1 MGKLISVVA
10 FWGGTDTL
18 VKVCCRPAGWLLYK
32 KALRYNLA
40 QCKGGTF
47 VGLPSL
53 RNCYA
58 LTMQKSPR
66 FAVCLLSLLLTSAL
80 AGKAWADDF
89 SEVAQLSREGKF
101 VEALAKAEV
110 YLSSRPKDAQMRL
123 LKGLV
128 QRDAGKPADAI
139 STFTR
144 MNEDFPELPEPYNN
158 LGVIYA
164 DQNQLDKAR
173 TAFEMAL
180 RTNPS
185 YSTAHE
191 NLADVYG
198 RLSSAAYNKALQ
210 IDLSNAAVAPKLAL
224 VRQIIT
230 LNPTKLSAAQLA
242 APPKVQPAPAAPATQ
257 VAIAAT
263 KASPEPAPKAA
274 PLPETAVKPT
284 REPATAARKPVDD
297 SSPTTAKSATTKAA
311 PAPLVDTTANREV
324 EQAVQRWATA
334 WSDKDLKAY
343 FAAYGR
349 DFDPAGK
356 QSRNAWE
363 EERRARIE
371 GKANISI
378 QITDLQTLVR
388 GNTALVKFRQNY
400 RANSIAISSRKTL
413 EMVRQGDNWKIVRE
427 AVGG

>member
-1 MGKLISVVA
+1 MRK
-10 FWGGTDTL
+10 
-18 VKVCCRPAGWLLYK
+18 
-32 KALRYNLA
+32 
-40 QCKGGTF
+40 
-47 VGLPSL
+47 SL
-53 RNCYA
+53 
-58 LTMQKSPR
+58 R
-66 FAVCLLSLLLTSAL
+66 FAVCLLSLFLTTAFANS
-80 AGKAWADDF
+80 AWADDI

-101 VEALAKAEV
+101 AEALAKAEV

-128 QRDAGKPADAI
+128 QRDAGKPTDALM
-139 STFTR
+139 TFVR
-144 MNEDFPELPEPYNN
+144 MTEDFPELPEPYNN

-185 YSTAHE
+185 YATAHE

-230 LNPTKLSAAQLA
+230 LNPTKLSATQLA
-242 APPKVQPAPAAPATQ
+242 ALPKLQPAPAPAAVAPTPPTQ
-257 VAIAAT
+257 VALAPAKTAPEAT
-263 KASPEPAPKAA
+263 P
-274 PLPETAVKPT
+274 
-284 REPATAARKPVDD
+284 
-297 SSPTTAKSATTKAA
+297 KAA
-311 PAPLVDTTANREV
+311 PAPEATAKPAREAAPAARKPADEAPAAQKSPPVVDTTANREV
-324 EQAVQRWATA
+324 EQAVQTWANA
-334 WSDKDLKAY
+334 WGSKDLKAY

-356 QSRNAWE
+356 LSRSQWE

-371 GKANISI
+371 GKATISVKLS
-378 QITDLQTLVR
+378 DVQTLVR
-388 GNTALVKFRQNY
+388 GNSALVKFRQDY
-400 RANSIAISSRKTL
+400 RANGIAISSRKTL
-413 EMVRQGDNWKIVRE
+413 EMVRQGDSWKIVRE

>member
-1 MGKLISVVA
+1 MRK
-10 FWGGTDTL
+10 
-18 VKVCCRPAGWLLYK
+18 
-32 KALRYNLA
+32 
-40 QCKGGTF
+40 
-47 VGLPSL
+47 SL
-53 RNCYA
+53 
-58 LTMQKSPR
+58 R
-66 FAVCLLSLLLTSAL
+66 FAVCLLSLFLTTAFANSAR
-80 AGKAWADDF
+80 ADDF

-101 VEALAKAEV
+101 VEALAKVEV

-128 QRDAGKPADAI
+128 QRDAGKPTDALM
-139 STFTR
+139 TFVR
-144 MNEDFPELPEPYNN
+144 MTEDFPELPEPYNN

-210 IDLSNAAVAPKLAL
+210 MDLSNAAVAPKLAL

-242 APPKVQPAPAAPATQ
+242 ALPKLQPAPAPAAVAPTPPTQ
-257 VAIAAT
+257 VAQAAT
-263 KASPEPAPKAA
+263 K
-274 PLPETAVKPT
+274 T
-284 REPATAARKPVDD
+284 
-297 SSPTTAKSATTKAA
+297 A
-311 PAPLVDTTANREV
+311 PAPEPVAKPAREATPATRKPADEAPAAQKSAPAVDTAANREV
-324 EQAVQRWATA
+324 EQAVQTWAEA
-334 WSDKDLKAY
+334 WGSKDLKAY

-356 QSRNAWE
+356 LSRSQWE

-371 GKANISI
+371 GKATISVKL
-378 QITDLQTLVR
+378 TDVQTLVR
-388 GNTALVKFRQNY
+388 GNSALVKFRQDY
-400 RANSIAISSRKTL
+400 RANGIAISSRKTL
-413 EMVRQGDNWKIVRE
+413 EMVRQGDSWKIVRE

>member
-1 MGKLISVVA
+1 MRK
-10 FWGGTDTL
+10 
-18 VKVCCRPAGWLLYK
+18 
-32 KALRYNLA
+32 
-40 QCKGGTF
+40 
-47 VGLPSL
+47 SL
-53 RNCYA
+53 
-58 LTMQKSPR
+58 R
-66 FAVCLLSLLLTSAL
+66 FAVCLLSLCLANIL

-128 QRDAGKPADAI
+128 QRDAGKPTDALM
-139 STFTR
+139 TFVR
-144 MNEDFPELPEPYNN
+144 MTEDFPELPEPYNN

-185 YSTAHE
+185 YATAHE

-242 APPKVQPAPAAPATQ
+242 ALPKVQAAPAPTAPATQ
-257 VAIAAT
+257 VALAPAKPEAA
-263 KASPEPAPKAA
+263 KPEPASKPA
-274 PLPETAVKPT
+274 PQPEPASKTS
-284 REPATAARKPVDD
+284 REPAPAARKPADE
-297 SSPTTAKSATTKAA
+297 AA
-311 PAPLVDTTANREV
+311 PAAQKNAPVVDTTANREV
-324 EQAVQRWATA
+324 EQAVQNWAAA
-334 WSDKDLKAY
+334 WGSKDLKSY

-356 QSRNAWE
+356 LSRSQWE

-371 GKANISI
+371 GKANISVKL
-378 QITDLQTLVR
+378 TDLQTLVR
-388 GNTALVKFRQNY
+388 GNTALVKFRQDY
-400 RANSIAISSRKTL
+400 RANGIAISSRKTL

>member
-1 MGKLISVVA
+1 
-10 FWGGTDTL
+10 
-18 VKVCCRPAGWLLYK
+18 
-32 KALRYNLA
+32 
-40 QCKGGTF
+40 
-47 VGLPSL
+47 
-53 RNCYA
+53 
-58 LTMQKSPR
+58 MQKSLR
-66 FAVCLLSLLLTSAL
+66 FAVCLLSLWLTSL
-80 AGKAWADDF
+80 FAGNAWADDY
-89 SEVAQLSREGKF
+89 SEVAQLSRDGKF
-101 VEALAKAEV
+101 AEALAKAEV

-128 QRDAGKPADAI
+128 QRDAGKPTDALM
-139 STFTR
+139 TFVR
-144 MNEDFPELPEPYNN
+144 MTEDFPELPEPYNN

-224 VRQIIT
+224 VRQVIT

-242 APPKVQPAPAAPATQ
+242 SLPKVQAALAPSTTQTQ
-257 VAIAAT
+257 VAIAPAKPEPSKPEPAKLEAT
-263 KASPEPAPKAA
+263 KPEGPKTQPAPKAA
-274 PLPETAVKPT
+274 AQPEPTGKTA
-284 REPATAARKPVDD
+284 REPADAVRKPADETAAPQK
-297 SSPTTAKSATTKAA
+297 
-311 PAPLVDTTANREV
+311 PAPVVDTAANREV
-324 EQAVQRWATA
+324 EQAVQNWATA
-334 WSDKDLKAY
+334 WGAKDLKAY
-343 FAAYGR
+343 FAAYAK

-356 QSRNAWE
+356 LSRSQWE

-371 GKANISI
+371 GKSNISVKL
-378 QITDLQTLVR
+378 TDVQTIVR
-388 GNTALVKFRQNY
+388 GNTALVKFRQDY
-400 RANSIAISSRKTL
+400 RANGIAISSRKTL
-413 EMVRQGDNWKIVRE
+413 EMVRQGESWKIVRE

>member
-1 MGKLISVVA
+1 M
-10 FWGGTDTL
+10 
-18 VKVCCRPAGWLLYK
+18 R
-32 KALRYNLA
+32 
-40 QCKGGTF
+40 
-47 VGLPSL
+47 
-53 RNCYA
+53 
-58 LTMQKSPR
+58 KSPR

-101 VEALAKAEV
+101 AEALAKAEV

-139 STFTR
+139 STFAR

-230 LNPTKLSAAQLA
+230 LNPTKLSTAQLA
-242 APPKVQPAPAAPATQ
+242 ALPKVQPAPAPATQ
-257 VAIAAT
+257 VAIATA
-263 KASPEPAPKAA
+263 KASPEPTPKAA
-274 PLPETAVKPT
+274 PSPEPPAKQA
-284 REPATAARKPVDD
+284 REPAPAARKPVDD
-297 SSPTTAKSATTKAA
+297 TPPATGKAT

-324 EQAVQRWATA
+324 EQAVHNWAAA
-334 WSDKDLKAY
+334 WGDKNLKAY

-356 QSRNAWE
+356 QSRSAWE

-371 GKANISI
+371 GKASISI
-378 QITDLQTLVR
+378 KITDLQTLVR
-388 GNTALVKFRQNY
+388 GNTALVKFRQDY
-400 RANSIAISSRKTL
+400 RANGIAISSRKTL
-413 EMVRQGDNWKIVRE
+413 EMMRQGDNWKIVRE

>member
-1 MGKLISVVA
+1 MRK
-10 FWGGTDTL
+10 
-18 VKVCCRPAGWLLYK
+18 
-32 KALRYNLA
+32 
-40 QCKGGTF
+40 
-47 VGLPSL
+47 SL
-53 RNCYA
+53 
-58 LTMQKSPR
+58 R
-66 FAVCLLSLLLTSAL
+66 FAVCLLSLCLANIL

-128 QRDAGKPADAI
+128 QRDAGKPTDALM
-139 STFTR
+139 TFVR
-144 MNEDFPELPEPYNN
+144 MTEDFPELPEPYNN

-173 TAFEMAL
+173 AAFEMAL

-185 YSTAHE
+185 YATAHE

-242 APPKVQPAPAAPATQ
+242 ALPKVQAAPAPTAPATQ
-257 VAIAAT
+257 VALAPAKPEAA
-263 KASPEPAPKAA
+263 KPEPASKPA
-274 PLPETAVKPT
+274 PQPEPASKTS
-284 REPATAARKPVDD
+284 REPAPAARKPADE
-297 SSPTTAKSATTKAA
+297 AA
-311 PAPLVDTTANREV
+311 PAAQKTAPVVDTTANREV
-324 EQAVQRWATA
+324 EQAVQNWAAA
-334 WSDKDLKAY
+334 WGSKDLKSY

-356 QSRNAWE
+356 LSRSQWE

-371 GKANISI
+371 GKANISVKL
-378 QITDLQTLVR
+378 TDLQTLVR
-388 GNTALVKFRQNY
+388 GNTALVKFRQDY
-400 RANSIAISSRKTL
+400 RANGIAISSRKTL

>member
-10 FWGGTDTL
+10 FWGGTNAL
-18 VKVCCRPAGWLLYK
+18 VKVCCRPEGWLLYK
-32 KALRYNLA
+32 EALRYNLA
-40 QCKGGTF
+40 QYKGGTF
-47 VGLPSL
+47 VALSSS
-53 RNCYA
+53 RNWYA
-58 LTMQKSPR
+58 PTMRKSPR
-66 FAVCLLSLLLTSAL
+66 FAVCLLPLLLTGVL

-101 VEALAKAEV
+101 VEALAKADV

-128 QRDAGKPADAI
+128 QRDAGKPTDAI
-139 STFTR
+139 NTFAR

-210 IDLSNAAVAPKLAL
+210 IDLSTAAVAPKLAL

-242 APPKVQPAPAAPATQ
+242 ALPKVQPATQ

-263 KASPEPAPKAA
+263 KASPETAPKAA
-274 PLPETAVKPT
+274 PLPEPAVRPT
-284 REPATAARKPVDD
+284 REPATAARKPADD
-297 SSPTTAKSATTKAA
+297 NSPTTAKSATTKAA
-311 PAPLVDTTANREV
+311 PTPPTDTTANREV
-324 EQAVQRWATA
+324 EQAVQRWVTA
-334 WSDKDLKAY
+334 WGDKDLKAY
-343 FAAYGR
+343 FAAYGQ

-378 QITDLQTLVR
+378 QLTDLQTLVR

-400 RANSIAISSRKTL
+400 RANGIAISSRKTL

-427 AVGG
+427 AVGE

>member
-1 MGKLISVVA
+1 M
-10 FWGGTDTL
+10 
-18 VKVCCRPAGWLLYK
+18 VKVCCRPEGWLLYK
-32 KALRYNLA
+32 EALRYNPA
-40 QCKGGTF
+40 QYKGGTF

-58 LTMQKSPR
+58 LTMQKSLR
-66 FAVCLLSLLLTSAL
+66 FAVCLLSLLLTSVL

-242 APPKVQPAPAAPATQ
+242 ALPKVQPAPAAPATQ

-274 PLPETAVKPT
+274 SLPETAIKPT
-284 REPATAARKPVDD
+284 REPATAARTPVDN
-297 SSPTTAKSATTKAA
+297 SSPTSAKSATTKAA
-311 PAPLVDTTANREV
+311 PAPLADTTANREV

-334 WSDKDLKAY
+334 WSDKDLKVY

-378 QITDLQTLVR
+378 QLTDLQTLVR

-400 RANSIAISSRKTL
+400 RANGIAISSRKTL

>member
-1 MGKLISVVA
+1 
-10 FWGGTDTL
+10 
-18 VKVCCRPAGWLLYK
+18 
-32 KALRYNLA
+32 
-40 QCKGGTF
+40 
-47 VGLPSL
+47 
-53 RNCYA
+53 
-58 LTMQKSPR
+58 MQKSPR

-144 MNEDFPELPEPYNN
+144 MNEDFPEVPEPYNN

-242 APPKVQPAPAAPATQ
+242 ALPKVQPAPAAPATQ

-284 REPATAARKPVDD
+284 REPATAARKLVDD

>member
-1 MGKLISVVA
+1 M
-10 FWGGTDTL
+10 
-18 VKVCCRPAGWLLYK
+18 VKVCCRPERRLLYK
-32 KALRYNLA
+32 EALRYNLA
-40 QCKGGTF
+40 QNKGGTF
-47 VGLPSL
+47 VGLPTL

-242 APPKVQPAPAAPATQ
+242 ALPKVQPAPAAPATQ

>member
-1 MGKLISVVA
+1 MRK
-10 FWGGTDTL
+10 
-18 VKVCCRPAGWLLYK
+18 R
-32 KALRYNLA
+32 
-40 QCKGGTF
+40 
-47 VGLPSL
+47 
-53 RNCYA
+53 
-58 LTMQKSPR
+58 PR
-66 FAVCLLSLLLTSAL
+66 FAVCLLSLLLTTLPASR
-80 AGKAWADDF
+80 AWADDF

-101 VEALAKAEV
+101 VEAMAKVEV

-128 QRDAGKPADAI
+128 QRDAGKPTDALM
-139 STFTR
+139 TFVR
-144 MNEDFPELPEPYNN
+144 MTEEFPELPEPYNN

-210 IDLSNAAVAPKLAL
+210 IDLSSAAVAPKLAL

-242 APPKVQPAPAAPATQ
+242 ALPKLQPAPAPSAAPPAPPAQ
-257 VAIAAT
+257 VALAPT
-263 KASPEPAPKAA
+263 KPAPEPAPKAT
-274 PLPETAVKPT
+274 PLPEPVNKPA
-284 REPATAARKPVDD
+284 REPAPAARKPADE
-297 SSPTTAKSATTKAA
+297 A
-311 PAPLVDTTANREV
+311 PAASQKPTPLVDTAANREV
-324 EQAVQRWATA
+324 EQAVLNWVTA
-334 WSDKDLKAY
+334 WGAKDLKTY
-343 FAAYGR
+343 FAAYGK

-356 QSRNAWE
+356 LSRSAWE

-371 GKANISI
+371 GKASISVKL
-378 QITDLQTLVR
+378 TDVQTLVR
-388 GNTALVKFRQNY
+388 GNTALVRFRQDY
-400 RANSIAISSRKTL
+400 RANGISISSRKTL
-413 EMVRQGDNWKIVRE
+413 EMVRQGDSWKIVRE

>member
-1 MGKLISVVA
+1 MYI
-10 FWGGTDTL
+10 
-18 VKVCCRPAGWLLYK
+18 
-32 KALRYNLA
+32 KALRYNPT
-40 QCKGGTF
+40 QYKGGIF
-47 VGLPSL
+47 LALASS
-53 RNCYA
+53 RNCYSPN
-58 LTMQKSPR
+58 MRKSLH
-66 FAVCLLSLLLTSAL
+66 FAVCLLSLLLTTLL
-80 AGKAWADDF
+80 ASSAWADDF

-128 QRDAGKPADAI
+128 QRDAGKPTDALM
-139 STFTR
+139 TFVR
-144 MNEDFPELPEPYNN
+144 MTEDFPELPEPYNN

-210 IDLSNAAVAPKLAL
+210 IDLSSAAVAPKLAL

-242 APPKVQPAPAAPATQ
+242 ALPKLQPAPAPSAAPPAPPAQ
-257 VAIAAT
+257 VALAPT
-263 KASPEPAPKAA
+263 KPAPEPAPKAT
-274 PLPETAVKPT
+274 PLPEPVNKPA
-284 REPATAARKPVDD
+284 REPAPAARKPADE
-297 SSPTTAKSATTKAA
+297 A
-311 PAPLVDTTANREV
+311 PAASQKPTPLVDTAANREV
-324 EQAVQRWATA
+324 EQAVLNWVTA
-334 WSDKDLKAY
+334 WGAKDLKTY
-343 FAAYGR
+343 FAAYGK

-356 QSRNAWE
+356 LSRSAWE

-371 GKANISI
+371 GKASISVKL
-378 QITDLQTLVR
+378 TDVQTLVR
-388 GNTALVKFRQNY
+388 GNTALVRFRQDY
-400 RANSIAISSRKTL
+400 RANGISISSRKTL
-413 EMVRQGDNWKIVRE
+413 EMVRQGDSWKIVRE

>member
-1 MGKLISVVA
+1 M
-10 FWGGTDTL
+10 
-18 VKVCCRPAGWLLYK
+18 R
-32 KALRYNLA
+32 
-40 QCKGGTF
+40 
-47 VGLPSL
+47 
-53 RNCYA
+53 
-58 LTMQKSPR
+58 KSPR
-66 FAVCLLSLLLTSAL
+66 FAVCLLSLLLTSFL

-139 STFTR
+139 GTFTR

-242 APPKVQPAPAAPATQ
+242 ALPRVQPAPAAPATQ

-274 PLPETAVKPT
+274 PLPEPAVKPA
-284 REPATAARKPVDD
+284 REPAPAARKPVDD
-297 SSPTTAKSATTKAA
+297 TPPATSKSATTKAA

-371 GKANISI
+371 GKASISI

-400 RANSIAISSRKTL
+400 RANGIAISSRKTL

>member
-1 MGKLISVVA
+1 M
-10 FWGGTDTL
+10 
-18 VKVCCRPAGWLLYK
+18 R
-32 KALRYNLA
+32 
-40 QCKGGTF
+40 
-47 VGLPSL
+47 
-53 RNCYA
+53 
-58 LTMQKSPR
+58 KSPR
-66 FAVCLLSLLLTSAL
+66 FAVCLLSLLLTSFL

-144 MNEDFPELPEPYNN
+144 MNEDFPELPEPFNN

-224 VRQIIT
+224 ERQIIT

-242 APPKVQPAPAAPATQ
+242 ALPKVQPAPAAPATQ
-257 VAIAAT
+257 MAIAAT
-263 KASPEPAPKAA
+263 KTSPEPAPKAA
-274 PLPETAVKPT
+274 PLPEPTVKPP
-284 REPATAARKPVDD
+284 REPAPAARKPVDD
-297 SSPTTAKSATTKAA
+297 TPSATTKAA

-324 EQAVQRWATA
+324 EKAVQRWATA

-356 QSRNAWE
+356 QGRNAWE

-378 QITDLQTLVR
+378 QLSDLQTLVR
-388 GNTALVKFRQNY
+388 GDTALVKFRQNY
-400 RANSIAISSRKTL
+400 RANGIAISSRKTL
-413 EMVRQGDNWKIVRE
+413 EMVRQGDNWKIIRE

>member
-1 MGKLISVVA
+1 
-10 FWGGTDTL
+10 
-18 VKVCCRPAGWLLYK
+18 
-32 KALRYNLA
+32 
-40 QCKGGTF
+40 
-47 VGLPSL
+47 
-53 RNCYA
+53 
-58 LTMQKSPR
+58 MQKSLR
-66 FAVCLLSLLLTSAL
+66 FAVCLLSLLLTSVL
-80 AGKAWADDF
+80 VGKAWADDF

-198 RLSSAAYNKALQ
+198 RLSSAAYNKALL

-242 APPKVQPAPAAPATQ
+242 ALPKVQPATQ
-257 VAIAAT
+257 VAIATT
-263 KASPEPAPKAA
+263 KASPEPA
-274 PLPETAVKPT
+274 
-284 REPATAARKPVDD
+284 REPAPAARKPVDD
-297 SSPTTAKSATTKAA
+297 TPPAPAKSATTKAA
-311 PAPLVDTTANREV
+311 PAPPADTTANREV

-356 QSRNAWE
+356 QGRNAWE

-400 RANSIAISSRKTL
+400 RANGIAISSRKTL
-413 EMVRQGDNWKIVRE
+413 EMVRQGDNWKIIRE

>member
-1 MGKLISVVA
+1 M
-10 FWGGTDTL
+10 
-18 VKVCCRPAGWLLYK
+18 R
-32 KALRYNLA
+32 
-40 QCKGGTF
+40 
-47 VGLPSL
+47 
-53 RNCYA
+53 
-58 LTMQKSPR
+58 KSPR
-66 FAVCLLSLLLTSAL
+66 FVVCLLSWLLASAF
-80 AGKAWADDF
+80 ASSAWADDF

-101 VEALAKAEV
+101 AEALAKAEV

-128 QRDAGKPADAI
+128 QRDAGKPTEALM
-139 STFTR
+139 TFVR
-144 MNEDFPELPEPYNN
+144 MTEDFPELPEPYNN

-242 APPKVQPAPAAPATQ
+242 ALPKLQPAPTTVPPAAPSQ
-257 VAIAAT
+257 LAIAPS
-263 KASPEPAPKAA
+263 KPSPEPAPKATA
-274 PLPETAVKPT
+274 LPEASSKPP
-284 REPATAARKPVDD
+284 REAARKPVDEA
-297 SSPTTAKSATTKAA
+297 PPAA
-311 PAPLVDTTANREV
+311 PKPAPVADTTANREV
-324 EQAVQRWATA
+324 EQAVHTWVTA
-334 WSDKDLKAY
+334 WGAKDLKTY
-343 FAAYGR
+343 FAAYGKE
-349 DFDPAGK
+349 FDPAGK
-356 QSRNAWE
+356 QSRSQWE
-363 EERRARIE
+363 DERRARIE
-371 GKANISI
+371 GKASISVKLS
-378 QITDLQTLVR
+378 DVQTLVR
-388 GNTALVKFRQNY
+388 GNTALVKFRQDY
-400 RANSIAISSRKTL
+400 RANGIAISSRKTL
-413 EMVRQGDNWKIVRE
+413 EMVRQGDSWKIVRE

>member
-1 MGKLISVVA
+1 M
-10 FWGGTDTL
+10 
-18 VKVCCRPAGWLLYK
+18 R
-32 KALRYNLA
+32 
-40 QCKGGTF
+40 
-47 VGLPSL
+47 
-53 RNCYA
+53 
-58 LTMQKSPR
+58 KSPR
-66 FAVCLLSLLLTSAL
+66 FAVCLLSCFLTSVL
-80 AGKAWADDF
+80 ASSAWGDDF

-101 VEALAKAEV
+101 VEALAKADV

-128 QRDAGKPADAI
+128 QRDAGKPTDALM
-139 STFTR
+139 TFVR
-144 MNEDFPELPEPYNN
+144 MTEDFPELPEPYNN

-242 APPKVQPAPAAPATQ
+242 ALPKLQPAPAPVAAPPAPPAQ
-257 VAIAAT
+257 VAVAA
-263 KASPEPAPKAA
+263 ARPEAAPKAA
-274 PLPETAVKPT
+274 ALPELNNKPA
-284 REPATAARKPVDD
+284 REALPASRKPADEA
-297 SSPTTAKSATTKAA
+297 PPAA
-311 PAPLVDTTANREV
+311 QKPAPLVDTTANREV
-324 EQAVQRWATA
+324 EQAVHTWVTA
-334 WSDKDLKAY
+334 WGAKDLKTY
-343 FAAYGR
+343 FAAYAR

-356 QSRNAWE
+356 QSRSQWE

-371 GKANISI
+371 GKASISVKLS
-378 QITDLQTLVR
+378 DVQTLVR
-388 GNTALVKFRQNY
+388 GNTALVKFRQDY
-400 RANSIAISSRKTL
+400 RANGIAISSRKTL
-413 EMVRQGDNWKIVRE
+413 EMVRQGDTWKIVRE

>member
-1 MGKLISVVA
+1 
-10 FWGGTDTL
+10 
-18 VKVCCRPAGWLLYK
+18 
-32 KALRYNLA
+32 
-40 QCKGGTF
+40 
-47 VGLPSL
+47 
-53 RNCYA
+53 
-58 LTMQKSPR
+58 MQKSLR
-66 FAVCLLSLLLTSAL
+66 FAVCLLSLWLTSL
-80 AGKAWADDF
+80 FAGNAWADDY
-89 SEVAQLSREGKF
+89 SEVAQLSRDGKF
-101 VEALAKAEV
+101 AEALAKAEV

-128 QRDAGKPADAI
+128 QRDAGKPTDALM
-139 STFTR
+139 TFVR
-144 MNEDFPELPEPYNN
+144 MTEDFPELPEPYNN

-242 APPKVQPAPAAPATQ
+242 ALPKVQAALAPSTTQTQ
-257 VAIAAT
+257 VAIAPAKPEPSKPEPAKLEAT
-263 KASPEPAPKAA
+263 KPEGPKTQPAPKAA
-274 PLPETAVKPT
+274 AQPEPTGKTA
-284 REPATAARKPVDD
+284 REPADAVRKPADETAAPQK
-297 SSPTTAKSATTKAA
+297 
-311 PAPLVDTTANREV
+311 PAPVVDTAANREV
-324 EQAVQRWATA
+324 EQAVQNWATA
-334 WSDKDLKAY
+334 WGAKDLKAY
-343 FAAYGR
+343 FAAYAK

-356 QSRNAWE
+356 LSRSQWE

-371 GKANISI
+371 GKSNISVKL
-378 QITDLQTLVR
+378 TDVQTMVR
-388 GNTALVKFRQNY
+388 GNTALVKFRQDY
-400 RANSIAISSRKTL
+400 RANGIAISSRKTL
-413 EMVRQGDNWKIVRE
+413 EMVRQGESWKIVRE

>member
-1 MGKLISVVA
+1 MNRKGSVLV
-10 FWGGTDTL
+10 G
-18 VKVCCRPAGWLLYK
+18 VKVCCRPEGWLRYK
-32 KALRYNLA
+32 EALRYNLA
-40 QCKGGTF
+40 QYKGGTF
-47 VGLPSL
+47 VALSSS
-53 RNCYA
+53 RNWYA
-58 LTMQKSPR
+58 PTMRKSPR
-66 FAVCLLSLLLTSAL
+66 FAVCLLSLLLTGLMANS
-80 AGKAWADDF
+80 AWADDF

-101 VEALAKAEV
+101 IEALAKADV

-128 QRDAGKPADAI
+128 QRDAGKPTDALM
-139 STFTR
+139 TFVR
-144 MNEDFPELPEPYNN
+144 MTEDFPELPEPYNN

-224 VRQIIT
+224 VRQIVT

-242 APPKVQPAPAAPATQ
+242 ALPKLQPAQAPAAAVPAAPAQ
-257 VAIAAT
+257 VAVAPARPEVAP
-263 KASPEPAPKAA
+263 KASPLADQNN
-274 PLPETAVKPT
+274 KPT
-284 REPATAARKPVDD
+284 REAVPAARKPADEA
-297 SSPTTAKSATTKAA
+297 PPAA
-311 PAPLVDTTANREV
+311 QKPAPLVDTTANREV
-324 EQAVQRWATA
+324 EQAVQA
-334 WSDKDLKAY
+334 WVSAWGAKDLKSY
-343 FAAYGR
+343 FAAYAR

-356 QSRNAWE
+356 QSRSQWE
-363 EERRARIE
+363 EERRTRIE
-371 GKANISI
+371 GKASISVKL
-378 QITDLQTLVR
+378 TDVQTLVR
-388 GNTALVKFRQNY
+388 GNTALVKFRQDY
-400 RANSIAISSRKTL
+400 RANGIAISSRKTL
-413 EMVRQGDNWKIVRE
+413 EMVRQGDSWKIVRE

>member
-1 MGKLISVVA
+1 M
-10 FWGGTDTL
+10 
-18 VKVCCRPAGWLLYK
+18 R
-32 KALRYNLA
+32 
-40 QCKGGTF
+40 
-47 VGLPSL
+47 
-53 RNCYA
+53 
-58 LTMQKSPR
+58 KSSR
-66 FAVCLLSLLLTSAL
+66 FAVCLLSLLLITLSASR
-80 AGKAWADDF
+80 AWADDF

-101 VEALAKAEV
+101 VEAMAKVEV

-128 QRDAGKPADAI
+128 QRDAGKPTDALM
-139 STFTR
+139 TFVR
-144 MNEDFPELPEPYNN
+144 MTEEFPELPEPYNN

-210 IDLSNAAVAPKLAL
+210 IDLSSAAVAPKLAL

-242 APPKVQPAPAAPATQ
+242 ALPKLQPAPAPAAAPPPQ
-257 VAIAAT
+257 VALAPT
-263 KASPEPAPKAA
+263 KPAPEPAPKAVPSPEPGNKPA
-274 PLPETAVKPT
+274 RETAP
-284 REPATAARKPVDD
+284 AARKPMDEV
-297 SSPTTAKSATTKAA
+297 PAATQK
-311 PAPLVDTTANREV
+311 PAPLVDTAANREV
-324 EQAVQRWATA
+324 EQAVLNWVTA
-334 WSDKDLKAY
+334 WGAKDLKGY
-343 FAAYGR
+343 FSAYGK

-356 QSRNAWE
+356 LSRSAWE

-371 GKANISI
+371 GKANISVKLS
-378 QITDLQTLVR
+378 DVQTLVR
-388 GNTALVKFRQNY
+388 GNTALVKFRQDY
-400 RANSIAISSRKTL
+400 RANGISISSRKTL
-413 EMVRQGDNWKIVRE
+413 EMVRQGDSWKIVRE

>member
-1 MGKLISVVA
+1 MRK
-10 FWGGTDTL
+10 
-18 VKVCCRPAGWLLYK
+18 R
-32 KALRYNLA
+32 
-40 QCKGGTF
+40 
-47 VGLPSL
+47 
-53 RNCYA
+53 
-58 LTMQKSPR
+58 PR
-66 FAVCLLSLLLTSAL
+66 FAVCLLSLLLTTLPASR
-80 AGKAWADDF
+80 AWADDF

-101 VEALAKAEV
+101 VEAMAKVEV

-128 QRDAGKPADAI
+128 QRDAGKPTDALM
-139 STFTR
+139 TFVR
-144 MNEDFPELPEPYNN
+144 MTEEFPELPEPYNN

-185 YSTAHE
+185 YATAHE

-224 VRQIIT
+224 VRQIVT

-242 APPKVQPAPAAPATQ
+242 ALPKLQPAPAPAAVAPTPTTQ
-257 VAIAAT
+257 VALAPAKTAPEAT
-263 KASPEPAPKAA
+263 P
-274 PLPETAVKPT
+274 
-284 REPATAARKPVDD
+284 
-297 SSPTTAKSATTKAA
+297 KAA
-311 PAPLVDTTANREV
+311 PAPEATAKPAREAAPAARKPADEAPAAQKSPPVVDTTANREV
-324 EQAVQRWATA
+324 EQAVQTWANA
-334 WSDKDLKAY
+334 WGSKDLKAY

-356 QSRNAWE
+356 LSRSQWE

-371 GKANISI
+371 GKATISVKL
-378 QITDLQTLVR
+378 TDVQTLVR
-388 GNTALVKFRQNY
+388 GNSALVKFRQDY
-400 RANSIAISSRKTL
+400 RANGIAISSRKTL
-413 EMVRQGDNWKIVRE
+413 EMVRQGDSWKIVRE

>member
-1 MGKLISVVA
+1 M
-10 FWGGTDTL
+10 
-18 VKVCCRPAGWLLYK
+18 YK
-32 KALRYNLA
+32 KALRYNPA
-40 QCKGGTF
+40 QYKGGIF
-47 VGLPSL
+47 VALSSP

-58 LTMQKSPR
+58 TTMRKSPR
-66 FAVCLLSLLLTSAL
+66 FAVCLLSLLLTTIFASS
-80 AGKAWADDF
+80 AWADDF

-101 VEALAKAEV
+101 VEALAKVEV

-128 QRDAGKPADAI
+128 QRDAGKPTDALM
-139 STFTR
+139 TFVR
-144 MNEDFPELPEPYNN
+144 MTEDFPELPEPYNN

-224 VRQIIT
+224 VRQIVT

-242 APPKVQPAPAAPATQ
+242 ALPKLQPAQAPAAAVPAAPAQ
-257 VAIAAT
+257 VAVAPAR
-263 KASPEPAPKAA
+263 PEVALKAA
-274 PLPETAVKPT
+274 PLADQNNKPT
-284 REPATAARKPVDD
+284 REAVPAARKPADEA
-297 SSPTTAKSATTKAA
+297 PPAA
-311 PAPLVDTTANREV
+311 QKPAPLVDTTANREV
-324 EQAVQRWATA
+324 EQAVQA
-334 WSDKDLKAY
+334 WVSAWGAKDLKSY
-343 FAAYGR
+343 FAAYAR

-356 QSRNAWE
+356 QSRSQWE
-363 EERRARIE
+363 EERRTRIE
-371 GKANISI
+371 GKASISVKL
-378 QITDLQTLVR
+378 TDVQTLVR
-388 GNTALVKFRQNY
+388 GNTALVKFRQDY
-400 RANSIAISSRKTL
+400 RANGIAISSRKTL
-413 EMVRQGDNWKIVRE
+413 EMVRQGDSWKIVRE

>member
-1 MGKLISVVA
+1 MA
-10 FWGGTDTL
+10 FWGGTNTW
-18 VKVCCRPAGWLLYK
+18 VKVCCRPEGWLRYK
-32 KALRYNLA
+32 EALRYNLA
-40 QCKGGTF
+40 QYKGGTF
-47 VGLPSL
+47 VALSSS
-53 RNCYA
+53 RNWYA
-58 LTMQKSPR
+58 PTMRKSPR
-66 FAVCLLSLLLTSAL
+66 FAVCLLSLLL
-80 AGKAWADDF
+80 AGLMANSAWADDF

-101 VEALAKAEV
+101 IEALAKADV

-128 QRDAGKPADAI
+128 QRDAGKPTDALM
-139 STFTR
+139 TFVR
-144 MNEDFPELPEPYNN
+144 MTEDFPELPEPYNN

-224 VRQIIT
+224 VRQIVT

-242 APPKVQPAPAAPATQ
+242 ALPKLQPAQAPAAAVPAAPAQ
-257 VAIAAT
+257 VAVAPAR
-263 KASPEPAPKAA
+263 PEVALKAA
-274 PLPETAVKPT
+274 PLADQNNKPT
-284 REPATAARKPVDD
+284 REAAPAARKPADEA
-297 SSPTTAKSATTKAA
+297 PPAA
-311 PAPLVDTTANREV
+311 QKPAPLVDTTANREV
-324 EQAVQRWATA
+324 EQAVQA
-334 WSDKDLKAY
+334 WVSAWGAKDLKSY
-343 FAAYGR
+343 FAAYAR

-356 QSRNAWE
+356 QSRSQWE
-363 EERRARIE
+363 EERRTRIE
-371 GKANISI
+371 GKASISVKL
-378 QITDLQTLVR
+378 TDVQTLVR
-388 GNTALVKFRQNY
+388 GNTALVKFRQDY
-400 RANSIAISSRKTL
+400 RANGIAISSRKTL
-413 EMVRQGDNWKIVRE
+413 EMVRQGNSWKIVRE

>member
-1 MGKLISVVA
+1 M
-10 FWGGTDTL
+10 
-18 VKVCCRPAGWLLYK
+18 R
-32 KALRYNLA
+32 
-40 QCKGGTF
+40 
-47 VGLPSL
+47 
-53 RNCYA
+53 
-58 LTMQKSPR
+58 KSPR
-66 FAVCLLSLLLTSAL
+66 FAVCLLPLLLTGVL
-80 AGKAWADDF
+80 AGKVWADDF

-101 VEALAKAEV
+101 VEALAKADV

-128 QRDAGKPADAI
+128 QRDAGKPNDAI
-139 STFTR
+139 NTFAR

-210 IDLSNAAVAPKLAL
+210 IDLSTAAVAPKLAL

-242 APPKVQPAPAAPATQ
+242 ALPKVQPATQ

-263 KASPEPAPKAA
+263 KASPETAPKAA
-274 PLPETAVKPT
+274 PLPEPAVRPT
-284 REPATAARKPVDD
+284 REPATAARKPADD
-297 SSPTTAKSATTKAA
+297 NSPTTAKSATTKAA
-311 PAPLVDTTANREV
+311 PTPPTDTTANREV
-324 EQAVQRWATA
+324 EQAVQRWVTA
-334 WSDKDLKAY
+334 WGDKDLKAY

-378 QITDLQTLVR
+378 QLTDLQTLVR

-400 RANSIAISSRKTL
+400 RANGIAISSRKTL

>member
-1 MGKLISVVA
+1 M
-10 FWGGTDTL
+10 
-18 VKVCCRPAGWLLYK
+18 R
-32 KALRYNLA
+32 
-40 QCKGGTF
+40 
-47 VGLPSL
+47 
-53 RNCYA
+53 
-58 LTMQKSPR
+58 KSPR
-66 FAVCLLSLLLTSAL
+66 FAVCLLSLLLTSFL
-80 AGKAWADDF
+80 AGKAWADEF
-89 SEVAQLSREGKF
+89 SDVVQLSREGKF
-101 VEALAKAEV
+101 AEALAKAEV

-139 STFTR
+139 STFMR

-242 APPKVQPAPAAPATQ
+242 ALPKAQPAPVAPATQ
-257 VAIAAT
+257 VAIAAP

-274 PLPETAVKPT
+274 PMPEPAVKPA
-284 REPATAARKPVDD
+284 REPAPKVRKPVDD
-297 SSPTTAKSATTKAA
+297 
-311 PAPLVDTTANREV
+311 APLVDTTANREV

-334 WSDKDLKAY
+334 WGDKDLTGY

-363 EERRARIE
+363 DERRARIE

-378 QITDLQTLVR
+378 QLTDVQTLVR

-400 RANSIAISSRKTL
+400 RANGIAISSRKTL
-413 EMVRQGDNWKIVRE
+413 EMVRQGDNWKIIRE

>member
-1 MGKLISVVA
+1 M
-10 FWGGTDTL
+10 
-18 VKVCCRPAGWLLYK
+18 R
-32 KALRYNLA
+32 
-40 QCKGGTF
+40 
-47 VGLPSL
+47 
-53 RNCYA
+53 
-58 LTMQKSPR
+58 KSPR
-66 FAVCLLSLLLTSAL
+66 FAVCLLSLLLTTLPASR
-80 AGKAWADDF
+80 AWADDF
-89 SEVAQLSREGKF
+89 SDIAQLSREGKF
-101 VEALAKAEV
+101 VEAMAKVEV

-128 QRDAGKPADAI
+128 QRDAGKPSDALI
-139 STFTR
+139 TFAR
-144 MNEDFPELPEPYNN
+144 MTEDFPELPEPYNN

-198 RLSSAAYNKALQ
+198 HLSSAAYNKALQ

-242 APPKVQPAPAAPATQ
+242 ALPKLQPAPAPAAPPAQ
-257 VAIAAT
+257 VAIAPVKPA
-263 KASPEPAPKAA
+263 AEPAPRAA
-274 PLPETAVKPT
+274 PVPDPASKPA
-284 REPATAARKPVDD
+284 REAPQPAQK
-297 SSPTTAKSATTKAA
+297 
-311 PAPLVDTTANREV
+311 PAPLVDTSANREV
-324 EQAVQRWATA
+324 EKAVQNWATA
-334 WSDKDLKAY
+334 WGDKNLKAY
-343 FAAYGR
+343 FAAYSR

-356 QSRNAWE
+356 QGRSTWE

-371 GKANISI
+371 GKARISI
-378 QITDLQTLVR
+378 KITDLQTLVR
-388 GNTALVKFRQNY
+388 GNTALVKFRQDY
-400 RANSIAISSRKTL
+400 RANGIAISSRKTL

>member
-1 MGKLISVVA
+1 M
-10 FWGGTDTL
+10 
-18 VKVCCRPAGWLLYK
+18 R
-32 KALRYNLA
+32 
-40 QCKGGTF
+40 
-47 VGLPSL
+47 
-53 RNCYA
+53 
-58 LTMQKSPR
+58 KSPR
-66 FAVCLLSLLLTSAL
+66 FAVCLLSLLLTSVL

-128 QRDAGKPADAI
+128 QRDAGKPTDALM
-139 STFTR
+139 TFVR
-144 MNEDFPELPEPYNN
+144 MTEDFPELPEPYNN

-173 TAFEMAL
+173 AAFEMAL

-230 LNPTKLSAAQLA
+230 LNPTKLSPAQLA
-242 APPKVQPAPAAPATQ
+242 TLPKLQPAPSPALAVAPPAAPAQ
-257 VAIAAT
+257 VAVAPA
-263 KASPEPAPKAA
+263 KPEPSPTPKVTPAPEINK
-274 PLPETAVKPT
+274 PPREAV
-284 REPATAARKPVDD
+284 AVARKPADEAP
-297 SSPTTAKSATTKAA
+297 STGQK

-324 EQAVQRWATA
+324 EHAVQNWAAA
-334 WSDKDLKAY
+334 WGSKDLKAY
-343 FAAYGR
+343 FAAYGK

-356 QSRNAWE
+356 LSRNQWE

-371 GKANISI
+371 GKANISVK
-378 QITDLQTLVR
+378 ITDLQTLVR
-388 GNTALVKFRQNY
+388 GNSALAKFRQDY
-400 RANSIAISSRKTL
+400 RANGIAISSRKTL